1 MTVGSRFLTLW
12 TNANSHHVGI
22 TYQKSDLRW
31 ANMPLRTVP
40 LRLWRISQGYLN
52 TRSWNLVQEGS
63 SLSISKDSEKYTCNH
78 ICAHITLPR
87 HMLYSYVISF
97 NDSTTK
103 LKHYQYR
110 RIGTFGHFT
119 KFDTRQIF
127 HYTIYVYVCVLQLT
141 VHTVLYT
148 VHECIFPTA
157 IWRKTAEGELGI
169 PWWAWWKRER
179 WARERRPR

>member
-1 MTVGSRFLTLW
+1 MAGRPVRHVCKCTISHDRSITAQLAVQREVGLSWQYTSILLGKT
-12 TNANSHHVGI
+12 
-22 TYQKSDLRW
+22 DLCCLHTGRD
-31 ANMPLRTVP
+31 
-40 LRLWRISQGYLN
+40 
-52 TRSWNLVQEGS
+52 S
-63 SLSISKDSEKYTCNH
+63 SLSKWKVDK
-78 ICAHITLPR
+78 
-87 HMLYSYVISF
+87 YSYVISF

-110 RIGTFGHFT
+110 RIDTFGHFT

-141 VHTVLYT
+141 VHIVLYT